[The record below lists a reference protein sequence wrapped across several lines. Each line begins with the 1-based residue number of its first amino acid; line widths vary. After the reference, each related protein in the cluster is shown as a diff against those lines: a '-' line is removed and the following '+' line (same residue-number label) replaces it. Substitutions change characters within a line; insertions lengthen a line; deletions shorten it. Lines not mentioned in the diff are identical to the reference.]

1 MYYYRLM
8 CQVFLVI
15 LFPFVLQA
23 QQEPVDLEMVQRIKH
38 EGLRNSS
45 IRDISFHLTD
55 VIGPRLSGST
65 NLARANEWTSQQM
78 KEWGLENVEIAPWG
92 EFGPGW
98 ENTKF
103 YAAMTEPYYQSLI
116 GVPRAWTRGT
126 DGLISGSPV
135 LVDVQSEEDFDE
147 YRGQLQGKVV
157 VTPVTSEPSLS
168 FNPLA
173 SRYSDEDL
181 ERLAQLPE
189 VSGPDYGNV
198 RGGGRSEWAE
208 RRAFNEKLNEFYEE
222 EGVAAVLRPS
232 GTFGAVR
239 SGGSRLSEGQEPA
252 IAQVDMTFEHYAR
265 IVRLLEADI
274 DVSIDLEVENRILED
289 DMKGYN
295 VLAEIP
301 GTDRQLRD
309 EVVLIGGHLDSWHVG
324 TGANDNA
331 AGVAIMMEVMRILKE
346 LEVEPRRTIR
356 IGLWGAEEQGLFGS
370 RGYISEHYYDQET
383 GKKDDFDKLS
393 AYFNIDNGSGRL
405 RGIWLMGNDEAK
417 PIFEDL
423 LEPFH
428 DMGATTATLRSTG
441 STDHVAF
448 DRAGLPGFNMLQDR
462 LDYGRGYHT
471 NMDTF
476 ERMELGDMMQAAV
489 VMASIVYHV
498 AQRDERIPR
507 KVFNP

>member
-8 CQVFLVI
+8 CQAFLVL

-23 QQEPVDLEMVQRIKH
+23 QKEPVDLEMVQKIKH
-38 EGLRNSS
+38 EGLQNSS

-65 NLARANEWTSQQM
+65 NLTRAYEWTSQQM
-78 KEWGLENVEIAPWG
+78 AEWGLENVEIAPWG
-92 EFGPGW
+92 EFGRGW
-98 ENTKF
+98 DNTKF

-126 DGLISGSPV
+126 DGLVSGSPV
-135 LVDVQSEEDFDE
+135 LVDIQSEEDFDQ

-181 ERLAQLPE
+181 GRIAELPE
-189 VSGPDYGNV
+189 VQGPSYGNV
-198 RGGGRSEWAE
+198 AGGGRSDWAE
-208 RRAFNEKLNEFYEE
+208 RRAFNQMLNAFFEE

-239 SGGSRLSEGQEPA
+239 SGGSRLSEGQEPG

-265 IVRLLEADI
+265 IVRLLEAGI
-274 DVSIDLEVENRILED
+274 DVSIDLEVENRFLD
-289 DMKGYN
+289 NDTKGYN

-301 GTDRQLRD
+301 GTDRRLRD

-331 AGVAIMMEVMRILKE
+331 AGVVIMMEVMRILKE
-346 LEVEPRRTIR
+346 LGVEPRRTIR
-356 IGLWGAEEQGLFGS
+356 IGLWGGEEQGLFGS
-370 RGYISEHYYDQET
+370 RGYISEHYYD
-383 GKKDDFDKLS
+383 
-393 AYFNIDNGSGRL
+393 
-405 RGIWLMGNDEAK
+405 
-417 PIFEDL
+417 
-423 LEPFH
+423 
-428 DMGATTATLRSTG
+428 
-441 STDHVAF
+441 
-448 DRAGLPGFNMLQDR
+448 
-462 LDYGRGYHT
+462 
-471 NMDTF
+471 
-476 ERMELGDMMQAAV
+476 
-489 VMASIVYHV
+489 
-498 AQRDERIPR
+498 
-507 KVFNP
+507 